1 MSWNPWKKLQ
11 RHGSKSYLVQRQDEV
26 VLEKHVS
33 KLEQLEN
40 TTKKL
45 YKDAKKYEDCILEA
59 NRSEKKMTSDLSNSM
74 LCQEEENLRELLE
87 EWHSYIS
94 QVNAFDEDLVLVTRR
109 TVVEPMKKF
118 QGVFS
123 ATRSALRKRDQAMQ
137 ECEKARQ
144 KVQKLQEKEK
154 TGPNIVKLEAA
165 RQNLANLEEDFKA
178 QDRLLKSEL
187 PLLNEGRIEYFQ
199 PCLEALIKA
208 QVEHSGN
215 SVNLFADTIPSLKN
229 FDFSEMG
236 LRQQQNQRFAQIH
249 ALSIVGES

>member
-1 MSWNPWKKLQ
+1 MSWNPWKKPQ
-11 RHGSKSYLVQRQDEV
+11 KHGSKSHLMQKQDEI

-74 LCQEEENLRELLE
+74 LCQEEEKLRELVQ
-87 EWHSYIS
+87 EWHSYVS
-94 QVNAFDEDLVLVTRR
+94 QVNTFDEDLVLVTRR

-118 QGVFS
+118 QTVFS
-123 ATRSALRKRDQAMQ
+123 ATRSALRKRDQALQ
-137 ECEKARQ
+137 DSIKASQ

-154 TGPNIVKLEAA
+154 TGANIVKLEAA
-165 RQNLANLEEDFKA
+165 KQNLVNLEEDFKA
-178 QDRLLKSEL
+178 QDKLLKSEL
-187 PLLNEGRIEYFQ
+187 PLLYEGRIEYFQ
-199 PCLEALIKA
+199 PCLESLIKA

-215 SVNLFADTIPSLKN
+215 SVNLFADTVPSLKS
-229 FDFSEMG
+229 FDLSEMA
-236 LRQQQNQRFAQIH
+236 LRQLQSQRLAQIH
-249 ALSIVGES
+249 ALSVVGEN

>member
-1 MSWNPWKKLQ
+1 MTWNPWKKTL

-45 YKDAKKYEDCILEA
+45 LKDAKKYEDCILESS
-59 NRSEKKMTSDLSNSM
+59 RSEKKMTSDLSNSM
-74 LCQEEENLRELLE
+74 LCQEEEKLRQLVE
-87 EWHSYIS
+87 EWHSYVS

-137 ECEKARQ
+137 DCVKASQ

-154 TGPNIVKLEAA
+154 TGPNIAKLEAA
-165 RQNLANLEEDFKA
+165 RQNLANLEEDFRE

-187 PLLNEGRIEYFQ
+187 PSLNEGRIEYFQ
-199 PCLEALIKA
+199 PCLESLIKA

-215 SVNLFADTIPSLKN
+215 SVNLFADTIPSLKS
-229 FDFSEMG
+229 FDSSEIV
-236 LRQQQNQRFAQIH
+236 LRQQQNQRFSQIH
-249 ALSIVGES
+249 ALSIVGEN

>member
-1 MSWNPWKKLQ
+1 MDQNLISCK
-11 RHGSKSYLVQRQDEV
+11 E
-26 VLEKHVS
+26 
-33 KLEQLEN
+33 LEN

-59 NRSEKKMTSDLSNSM
+59 NRTEKKMTSDLSNSM
-74 LCQEEENLRELLE
+74 LCHEEEKLRELLE

-118 QGVFS
+118 QGVF
-123 ATRSALRKRDQAMQ
+123 LQIE

-187 PLLNEGRIEYFQ
+187 PLLNEGRIDYFQ

-215 SVNLFADTIPSLKN
+215 SVNLFAETIPSLKN
-229 FDFSEMG
+229 GTDLTEME